1 MHRSRAVGRAARAVL
16 PGIGLEEQNTNFI
29 QSYELWNLVRV
40 HRIIDRRHHGPY
52 KLLVSASVFC
62 DYPYFRDRW
71 GHPGR
76 QTGLKT
82 HPWQRPR

>member
-52 KLLVSASVFC
+52 
-62 DYPYFRDRW
+62 
-71 GHPGR
+71 
-76 QTGLKT
+76 
-82 HPWQRPR
+82 

>member
-40 HRIIDRRHHGPY
+40 HRIIDRRHYGPY
-52 KLLVSASVFC
+52 
-62 DYPYFRDRW
+62 
-71 GHPGR
+71 
-76 QTGLKT
+76 
-82 HPWQRPR
+82 